1 MYSSAVIDHLLSQ
14 GPGIGV
20 ACLYADYKGQ
30 SNQTLGNILG
40 CLLRQ
45 LLTTVPKPIP
55 DEIIQCL
62 QDNQRKAQRIEI
74 KDHLALLK
82 IRIYQLKRTFICIDA
97 IDELEPTTL
106 RQLLNA
112 LKKLNTS
119 NTRLFLTGR
128 GHVEHEVRKYFQVTP
143 ACTVVI
149 SASEQDIRTFVR
161 QQIVDD
167 LNLNPDAMDEI
178 LAQDIE
184 DAILQKSQG
193 M

>member
-20 ACLYADYKGQ
+20 ACLYADYKDQ

-45 LLTTVPKPIP
+45 LLTTVPEPIP

-74 KDHLALLK
+74 EDYLALLK
-82 IRIYQLKRTFICIDA
+82 IRINQLKRTFICIDA
-97 IDELEPTTL
+97 VDELEPRTL
-106 RQLLNA
+106 RQLLSA
-112 LKKLNTS
+112 LKMLKY
-119 NTRLFLTGR
+119 TRLFLTGR
-128 GHVEHEVRKYFQVTP
+128 GHVEHEVRKCFQVTQ
-143 ACTVVI
+143 ACTIVI

-167 LNLNPDAMDEI
+167 LNHNPDAMDEI